1 MKSEIIIENSK
12 LNTLLD
18 KDISINFQNLELK
31 YNLKKINSIYGSRN
45 KMDKDGNKVIKYS
58 NFNTNDAATLMSY
71 IVFEQ
76 LNLLYDSK
84 DDEKNK
90 IVLYQKSSKNKYI
103 AQFIN
108 IILEE
113 IEEDYELFNICNKN
127 NEFEHLDARFYN
139 AYQLKII
146 TSDEKVEIKDFMQL
160 ISDSRGVSSE
170 GTYTTIEDDIKV
182 SDEKKDL
189 IDSIDDK
196 DKFEKIK
203 KEFIDNNEE
212 ELDLITIKQI
222 KDRIEEENEDIKEDG
237 FINDG
242 ELKNKD
248 ILDTGS
254 EYGSLAEFDFETGEG
269 FAESEYE

>member
-1 MKSEIIIENSK
+1 MKSKIIEDKNK
-12 LNTLLD
+12 LNDLLD
-18 KDISINFQNLELK
+18 KNISINFHNLELK
-31 YNLKKINSIYGSRN
+31 YELKKINSIYGTRN
-45 KMDKDGNKVIKYS
+45 KMDKDGSKVVSYS
-58 NFNTNDAATLMSY
+58 KFNTNDAAILVSY

-76 LNLLYDSK
+76 LNLFYENNYDSS
-84 DDEKNK
+84 NK
-90 IVLYQKSSKNKYI
+90 IILYQKSSKNKYI
-103 AQFIN
+103 AQFVN
-108 IILEE
+108 IIIQE

-170 GTYTTIEDDIKV
+170 DTYTTIEDEIKA

-189 IDSIDDK
+189 IESINDK

-203 KEFIDNNEE
+203 KEFVENNEE
-212 ELDLITIKQI
+212 ELDLITLKQI
-222 KDRIEEENEDIKEDG
+222 KDRIEEENEDIKDDE